1 MDPGDGDSFG
11 GPGISAQGLHENPN
25 PIADKFNKI
34 IVSLW
39 LTEEFKS
46 QGPPLAAGAMQMKFK
61 NLLKAFRDKHGL
73 SEYGERSNLSAIE
86 ENRSEMDMNL
96 ETIHDELEV
105 NRIAA
110 E

>member
-1 MDPGDGDSFG
+1 
-11 GPGISAQGLHENPN
+11 
-25 PIADKFNKI
+25 
-34 IVSLW
+34 
-39 LTEEFKS
+39 
-46 QGPPLAAGAMQMKFK
+46 MKFK

-86 ENRSEMDMNL
+86 ENPSEMDMNL